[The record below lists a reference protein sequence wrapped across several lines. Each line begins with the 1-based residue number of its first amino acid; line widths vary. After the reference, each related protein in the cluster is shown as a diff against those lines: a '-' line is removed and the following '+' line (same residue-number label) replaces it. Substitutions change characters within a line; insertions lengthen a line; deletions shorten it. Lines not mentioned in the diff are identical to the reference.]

1 MYDAFK
7 DLIVIDWASLI
18 LSIITILTSLYV
30 LKSGIEKF
38 CNSFGIETPWMKQK
52 REKEEFQQNIQKIC
66 KQLEVKEEK
75 LEIQHKSDIDQ
86 LKELNS
92 IMCESISD
100 LKKDFAT
107 FKTGIENNE
116 IKKNIKK
123 LRWDIINFASGIAE
137 RKTISLEQYNVIFKD
152 IKEYETLVEKYHLK
166 NGQVNSS
173 VDVIQERYEQ
183 DLRSGLL
190 K

>member
-1 MYDAFK
+1 MYDAFE
-7 DLIVIDWASLI
+7 DLIVIDWPSLI
-18 LSIITILTSLYV
+18 LSVVTILTSLYV
-30 LKSGIEKF
+30 IKSGIEKF
-38 CNSFGIETPWMKQK
+38 CHSFEIETPWMRQK
-52 REKEEFQQNIQKIC
+52 REKEELQQNIQKIC
-66 KQLEVKEEK
+66 AKEEH
-75 LEIQHKSDIDQ
+75 LESKHNADIEQ

-123 LRWDIINFASGIAE
+123 LRWDIINFASGISE

-166 NGQVNSS
+166 NGQVESS
-173 VDVIQERYEQ
+173 VEIIQERYEQ